1 MDIIVLVRPRSGV
14 ALEEDSL
21 KGTAQLLSES
31 PLIESAPGTG
41 TTRALWLLAIDAS
54 RADGIKNQLRV
65 IWEGKARVIWRHT
78 RPPEADEI
86 ITSY

>member
-1 MDIIVLVRPRSGV
+1 MNIIVLLLPRSGV
-14 ALEEDSL
+14 ALDEDNL
-21 KGTAQLLSES
+21 KGTERLLNAS

-41 TTRALWLLAIDAS
+41 TTRALWLLDIDAS

-65 IWEGKARVIWRHT
+65 IWEGKAQVIWRHT
-78 RPPEADEI
+78 RAPEADEI